1 MNPRCDILLRRQLA
15 RIPSVRERA
24 LRKSSERAGW
34 SRQPWSHSPV
44 KLQRDCQGAWQK
56 LSPASSGAFCSIST
70 FGRMPQLGGG
80 HCRGTRKQSTAAVRP
95 RLGLLREGPSPPLP
109 CAGSALPALC
119 HQVVYDRAEESPGRG
134 PAPKPTGRK
143 QNSLQQLAAVKFDG
157 HRFGF
162 SRALIAARQT
172 CQCQSS
178 DVVGEAEMV
187 GATRRDS
194 CCKAKL

>member
-56 LSPASSGAFCSIST
+56 LSPASSRAFCSIST

-80 HCRGTRKQSTAAVRP
+80 HCRGTSKQSTAAVRP
-95 RLGLLREGPSPPLP
+95 RLGLLREGPPPHFLVHGQHCQHYVTKSSMTGP
-109 CAGSALPALC
+109 KSRQAEVPLRSLQAGSKTAC
-119 HQVVYDRAEESPGRG
+119 N
-134 PAPKPTGRK
+134 
-143 QNSLQQLAAVKFDG
+143 NS
-157 HRFGF
+157 
-162 SRALIAARQT
+162 RQ
-172 CQCQSS
+172 
-178 DVVGEAEMV
+178 
-187 GATRRDS
+187 
-194 CCKAKL
+194 